1 MIFKILFLFI
11 YCLVFLWKQIKK
23 IKEKLK
29 FILRSEKTTKF
40 LDASSSLK
48 YVINNSVGNT
58 NNFID
63 NVFGDEE
70 NIDIELTNS
79 LCKIDN
85 IIIFDK
91 RIMIRTLSFT
101 TTNFVF
107 KSFKFRKEFDINEV
121 LKDVKIKL
129 NFFDYIFFIRIDR
142 NMKNKPFKVLYN
154 FHLIPISFFNLNKN
168 YWYIQAN
175 KQFCLLINSYVLDK
189 FSLDYAY
196 SYNY

>member
-1 MIFKILFLFI
+1 METD
-11 YCLVFLWKQIKK
+11 KK

-48 YVINNSVGNT
+48 YVINNSIGNT
-58 NNFID
+58 NNFVD
-63 NVFGDEE
+63 NVFGDEKD
-70 NIDIELTNS
+70 IDIELTNT
-79 LCKIDN
+79 LCKNDN

-91 RIMIRTLSFT
+91 RIMIRTASFN

-121 LKDVKIKL
+121 LRDVKTKL
-129 NFFDYIFFIRIDR
+129 NFFDYIFFIRTDR
-142 NMKNKPFKVLYN
+142 NMKNKPFKVLYH
-154 FHLIPISFFNLNKN
+154 FHLIPVSFFNLNKN
-168 YWYIQAN
+168 YWYIQDN
-175 KQFCLLINSYVLDK
+175 KKICLRINSYVLDR
-189 FSLDYAY
+189 FYLDYSY

>member
-1 MIFKILFLFI
+1 METD
-11 YCLVFLWKQIKK
+11 KK

-58 NNFID
+58 NNFVD
-63 NVFGDEE
+63 NVFGDEKD
-70 NIDIELTNS
+70 IDIELTNS

-91 RIMIRTLSFT
+91 RIMIRTASFT

-121 LKDVKIKL
+121 LRDVKTKL

-142 NMKNKPFKVLYN
+142 NTKNKPFKVLYK
-154 FHLIPISFFNLNKN
+154 FHLIPVSFFNLNKN
-168 YWYIQAN
+168 YWYIKDN
-175 KQFCLLINSYVLDK
+175 RQFCLLINSYVLDK
-189 FSLDYAY
+189 FYLNYSY

>member
-1 MIFKILFLFI
+1 METD
-11 YCLVFLWKQIKK
+11 KK

-48 YVINNSVGNT
+48 YVINNSIGNT

-63 NVFGDEE
+63 NVFGGEE

-85 IIIFDK
+85 IIISDK
-91 RIMIRTLSFT
+91 RIMIRTASFN

-107 KSFKFRKEFDINEV
+107 KSFKFRKEFDISEV
-121 LKDVKIKL
+121 LKDIKRKL

-142 NMKNKPFKVLYN
+142 NKKNKPFKVLYN

-168 YWYIQAN
+168 YWYVQAN

>member
-1 MIFKILFLFI
+1 METD
-11 YCLVFLWKQIKK
+11 KK

-40 LDASSSLK
+40 LDASSSLN
-48 YVINNSVGNT
+48 YVINNSPGNT

-63 NVFGDEE
+63 KVFGDEE

-91 RIMIRTLSFT
+91 RIMMRTLSFT

-121 LKDVKIKL
+121 LKDVKIK
-129 NFFDYIFFIRIDR
+129 
-142 NMKNKPFKVLYN
+142 
-154 FHLIPISFFNLNKN
+154 
-168 YWYIQAN
+168 
-175 KQFCLLINSYVLDK
+175 
-189 FSLDYAY
+189 
-196 SYNY
+196 

>member
-1 MIFKILFLFI
+1 METD
-11 YCLVFLWKQIKK
+11 KK

-48 YVINNSVGNT
+48 YVINNSIGNT
-58 NNFID
+58 NNFVD
-63 NVFGDEE
+63 NVFGDEKD
-70 NIDIELTNS
+70 IDIELTNT
-79 LCKIDN
+79 LCKNDN

-91 RIMIRTLSFT
+91 RIMIRTASFN

-121 LKDVKIKL
+121 LRDVKTKL
-129 NFFDYIFFIRIDR
+129 NFFDYIFFIRTDR

-154 FHLIPISFFNLNKN
+154 FHLIPVSFFNLNKN
-168 YWYIQAN
+168 YWYIQDN
-175 KQFCLLINSYVLDK
+175 KKFCLRINSYVLDR
-189 FSLDYAY
+189 FYLDYSY

>member
-1 MIFKILFLFI
+1 METD
-11 YCLVFLWKQIKK
+11 KK

-58 NNFID
+58 NNFVD
-63 NVFGDEE
+63 NVFGDEKD
-70 NIDIELTNS
+70 IGIELTNS

-91 RIMIRTLSFT
+91 RIMIRTASFT

-121 LKDVKIKL
+121 LRDVKTKL

-142 NMKNKPFKVLYN
+142 NTKNKPFKVLYN
-154 FHLIPISFFNLNKN
+154 FHLIPVSFFNLNKN
-168 YWYIQAN
+168 YWYIKDN
-175 KQFCLLINSYVLDK
+175 RQFCLLINSYVLDK
-189 FSLDYAY
+189 FYLNYSY

>member
-1 MIFKILFLFI
+1 METD
-11 YCLVFLWKQIKK
+11 KK

-40 LDASSSLK
+40 LDASSSLN
-48 YVINNSVGNT
+48 YVINNSPGNT

-63 NVFGDEE
+63 KVFGDEE
-70 NIDIELTNS
+70 NIDIELTNT

-91 RIMIRTLSFT
+91 RIMIRTLSFNT
-101 TTNFVF
+101 THLVF
-107 KSFKFRKEFDINEV
+107 KTFSNIVSTKEIRE
-121 LKDVKIKL
+121 KGEKKL
-129 NFFDYIFFIRIDR
+129 NSYNYIFFIRIDR
-142 NMKNKPFKVLYN
+142 NKKNKPFKVLYN